1 MLLRASRPFG
11 LLVLIAVLGGRPALA
26 QVGSRSATSSL
37 TLTATKNTQ
46 MSVTIVSGAALTLPS
61 ITDNA
66 LNTFPAGVTLR
77 TRWALLPLF
86 TNGVSLVAYFT
97 SPATALANGPAVIP
111 SSRVLGRLNADPFQ
125 PIAGAPVGG
134 VGTAGGSLELF
145 NVDFGFLNLFNFLG
159 DRTDVL
165 NVQLDLRGAPRT
177 RAGDYVGTLN
187 IRAIAL

>member
-1 MLLRASRPFG
+1 MILHALRPLA
-11 LLVLIAVLGGRPALA
+11 LLVLVAALGIRPAFA
-26 QVGSRSATSSL
+26 QVGSRSGTSTLS
-37 TLTATKNTQ
+37 LTATKNTQ
-46 MSVTIVSGAALTLPS
+46 MSVTIISGASLTLPS

-66 LNTFPAGVTLR
+66 LNTFPTGVTPR

-97 SPATALANGPAVIP
+97 SPSAALANGPAVIP
-111 SSRVLGRLNADPFQ
+111 SSRVLGRLNAAPFQ

-177 RAGDYVGTLN
+177 SAGNYVGTLN